1 MIRYEFIA
9 MRSGAPYKVLKVP
22 ADTTPQ
28 IRFTGNAEVK
38 STITLTIEPDADVN
52 WLTDML
58 SVVRVDNADRVPL
71 GLFNITTCPRSL
83 DENGSETQELTG
95 YDQGY
100 SLRNLSVLERSLT
113 IRAGTRYTTAIREQL
128 LASGI
133 NVVSIIDTNEVLMT
147 DHAWETG
154 HDPLCGGVC
163 PAGGDQ
169 LPGYLFR
176 RQRRGGC

>member
-1 MIRYEFIA
+1 MTRYEFVV

-58 SVVRVDNADRVPL
+58 SVVRVDNAERVPL

-95 YDQGY
+95 YDHGY
-100 SLRNLSVLERSLT
+100 ALRNLS
-113 IRAGTRYTTAIREQL
+113 AYWNA
-128 LASGI
+128 A
-133 NVVSIIDTNEVLMT
+133 
-147 DHAWETG
+147 
-154 HDPLCGGVC
+154 
-163 PAGGDQ
+163 
-169 LPGYLFR
+169 
-176 RQRRGGC
+176 